1 MDAEMI
7 VNGGANEA
15 LIMPFLEKAMQP
27 EHIAEN
33 FIRYGRPLFNEGA
46 YKVLV
51 DSGHQERAD
60 RFLFNK
66 PETVLTM
73 TLKGPGSSTQGAIEA
88 FNEVF
93 GA

>member
-1 MDAEMI
+1 VGGKNTSLLRPYLEVAE
-7 VNGGANEA
+7 
-15 LIMPFLEKAMQP
+15 QP
-27 EHIAEN
+27 EYIAEN

-46 YKVLV
+46 YKLLV
-51 DSGHQERAD
+51 DKGHKDRAD

-73 TLKGPGSSTQGAIEA
+73 TLKGPGSSTQGAIDT